1 MLMQVVGSKLQ
12 GDELHTASN
21 SRPSSRNSRPATTI
35 QTRQLGRHL
44 RELRRQAQLSAES
57 AADHLRVH
65 PVTVYR
71 YEAGK
76 SIPRPPDVAALCAI
90 YGADP
95 ATTEALTALA
105 QEADATPWWR
115 SYTGAI
121 PRWFDTYVA
130 LEAAA
135 SLIRWYDAQVIPGL
149 LQTRDY
155 AHAILNTG
163 AETLGITPEEAEDR
177 INVRLRRQSI
187 LSRPAAT
194 RPTLQAII
202 GEQALTLDI
211 AHPVM
216 DEQLL
221 HLDAMSRKPN
231 VTVRILPSSIP
242 HAALSA
248 GARFAILTFP
258 TGKNS
263 AEPPLAYSETL
274 CGAIYLDKPAELES
288 YNAVWEAINS
298 SALSPAD
305 SRDLIN
311 SMMTSRDKP

>member
-1 MLMQVVGSKLQ
+1 M
-12 GDELHTASN
+12 HTASN

-149 LQTRDY
+149 LQTGDY
-155 AHAILNTG
+155 ASPDR
-163 AETLGITPEEAEDR
+163 AER
-177 INVRLRRQSI
+177 IV
-187 LSRPAAT
+187 AW
-194 RPTLQAII
+194 
-202 GEQALTLDI
+202 
-211 AHPVM
+211 PV
-216 DEQLL
+216 
-221 HLDAMSRKPN
+221 
-231 VTVRILPSSIP
+231 TCSSKR
-242 HAALSA
+242 S
-248 GARFAILTFP
+248 
-258 TGKNS
+258 
-263 AEPPLAYSETL
+263 
-274 CGAIYLDKPAELES
+274 
-288 YNAVWEAINS
+288 
-298 SALSPAD
+298 
-305 SRDLIN
+305 
-311 SMMTSRDKP
+311 